1 MQPSDGPICRVTRM
15 SAWLRVSRWLW
26 LFLAFALIQT
36 AQILLGREVMP
47 YAGTLVIAA
56 LLGHA
61 ASWSGRPLSSVVG
74 LDAPQLVGLG
84 GLAALMAAATVVDHR
99 NGGYG
104 WPISFGPLSG
114 AEAILPAVLA
124 AVLLPVA
131 VVGAIQVA
139 TGAPSTSRQH
149 MGVASDTAPTSHGR
163 LRRAG
168 IALLPAFG
176 LSVGLLGAA
185 AGVPMRGAE
194 APVLVCVSIRRPCT
208 QPTRTFLVTAPERQE
223 PEMDK
228 ALRQFAVIGDRARL
242 IDDMRSFA
250 GRAGGE
256 RLRLAVVR
264 FLETPGGTRLTPRNV
279 QTILGT
285 MEIVCDERRTPTLS
299 LWTAIPPLGGA
310 AADRDALESWL
321 AAQDSTVFDL
331 KITSYVNADSA
342 LAASLSAALEA
353 ALLLVGLG
361 LVVRR
366 VFPA

>member
-1 MQPSDGPICRVTRM
+1 MR
-15 SAWLRVSRWLW
+15 AWARVSRWLW
-26 LFLAFALIQT
+26 LFLAITQIQA
-36 AQILLGREVMP
+36 AQILLHREVLP
-47 YAGTLVIAA
+47 YAGTLAIAA
-56 LLGHA
+56 LFGHA
-61 ASWSGRPLSSVVG
+61 ASWSGRPLNSVAG
-74 LDAPQLVGLG
+74 LDAPQLAGLG
-84 GLAALMAAATVVDHR
+84 GLAALLAAAAAVDHR

-104 WPISFGPLSG
+104 WPMGFGPTSG

-139 TGAPSTSRQH
+139 TDAPPTSRRH
-149 MGVASDTAPTSHGR
+149 PRVASDAAPTSRGR

-168 IALLPAFG
+168 IALLPGFA

-194 APVLVCVSIRRPCT
+194 APVLVCVSIRTPCA
-208 QPTRTFLVTAPERQE
+208 QPPGMLLVAVPARQE

-228 ALRQFAVIGDRARL
+228 ALRQFAVIGDHARL

-256 RLRLAVVR
+256 RLRLAVVW
-264 FLETPGGTRLTPRNV
+264 FLETPGGTRLTRRTA
-279 QTILGT
+279 QLILGA
-285 MEIVCDERRTPTLS
+285 MDIVCDERRTPTFS
-299 LWTAIPPLGGA
+299 LWMVGPIPHFT
-310 AADRDALESWL
+310 AADPGAWANQL
-321 AAQDSTVFDL
+321 AAQDSTVFNL
-331 KITSYVNADSA
+331 RIISYVSVNR
-342 LAASLSAALEA
+342 ASRAILSAALGA
-353 ALLLVGLG
+353 ALPLVGLG